1 VRHFLSTEDWSQ
13 AELQALLDDAR
24 ELKANPRQD
33 RLRGKRIALVFMNPS
48 LRTRTSFQVGITDLG
63 GSSVVLD
70 AGGTW
75 PLETEDGAVMDG
87 VAEEH
92 VAEAARV
99 LSTYVDMIAIRAFP
113 KFEDWSVER
122 HDPVLSAFVR
132 YAAVPIV
139 NMETIVHPC
148 QELAMLMALQER
160 HGSLAGKKMCLTWT
174 YHPKPLNTA
183 VMNSALLAATK
194 MGMEVTLLM
203 PSDEYM
209 LDEKFI
215 EAGSRFAGEN
225 GRGLTL
231 THNVKEAYEGADA
244 VYAKSWG
251 RLDQIGLPMEERLT
265 PDSLRRFIVDEEKMA
280 LTNNATFSHCLPMRR
295 NVKATDGVVD
305 SANSLIIE
313 EAENRLHV
321 QKAVLS
327 ALNDQ

>member
-1 VRHFLSTEDWSQ
+1 MTTEDWSK

-87 VAEEH
+87 TAEEH

-132 YAAVPIV
+132 YATVPIV

-160 HGSLAGKKMCLTWT
+160 HGSLQGQKMCLTWT

-231 THNVKEAYEGADA
+231 THDVEEAYRGADA

-265 PDSLRRFIVDEEKMA
+265 PDALRRFIVDEEKMA

-295 NVKATDGVVD
+295 NVKATDAVVD
-305 SANSLIIE
+305 GSNSLIIE